1 MIAKAQISMD
11 LDIDEGDTMTSTTNV
26 VYKFSL
32 ITNRYDN
39 VLLIRCSNS
48 ISAGTKVQV
57 KIPYQLNTDGSLS
70 FANLCKEAV
79 YKPSTNSIVNNTLT
93 TCQIK

>member
-1 MIAKAQISMD
+1 MRNSKIITHQWKTVLKLFLLLFMIAKAQISMD

-57 KIPYQLNTDGSLS
+57 KIPYQLNTDGS
-70 FANLCKEAV
+70 
-79 YKPSTNSIVNNTLT
+79 
-93 TCQIK
+93 

>member
-32 ITNRYDN
+32 ITNR
-39 VLLIRCSNS
+39 
-48 ISAGTKVQV
+48 
-57 KIPYQLNTDGSLS
+57 
-70 FANLCKEAV
+70 
-79 YKPSTNSIVNNTLT
+79 
-93 TCQIK
+93 